1 MISWQCRSSLE
12 VVLACPLD
20 DVTVEYLKA
29 KMPTV
34 VPECLTRFRKVTI
47 GGAGASMS
55 LWSIADASQPWWV
68 MAAMKMMVRTGRIK
82 VGFMMA

>member
-47 GGAGASMS
+47 GCAGTSMS
-55 LWSIADASQPWWV
+55 LW
-68 MAAMKMMVRTGRIK
+68 
-82 VGFMMA
+82 